1 MKITCLYHPKEE
13 AQWFCPSCSSTLCNE
28 CSSKKTIN
36 GYSGTADLRF
46 CLKCNHP
53 LDKNFKLPD
62 IPPMKTRL
70 LPALTYPIKPGPFVL
85 MLVLSILSFLAFKLT
100 PYGIIAAIAL
110 WTIWL
115 KYSIS
120 AMFETMHGKMAPPD
134 IQSETSP
141 GEFVMLLKQIIII
154 YPLAFAGYFIHKH
167 SGAYAASAF
176 FMLVTLVLPA
186 IISVLAINDSLF
198 KALNLVQAVRISLKT
213 GVGYLMMCLFIA
225 AIVGSTSALSMYI
238 FQYVPEDRFVF
249 LSVML
254 SNYFTLMIYHLIGYM
269 VYKNHE
275 KLGFETVYSKKYC
288 PEIKTPAIG
297 FTARGLLKDVNRLIK
312 TGQIEEAAAL
322 ISDNT
327 NTIHDSHIIS
337 ERYHNLLKIL
347 GHKDKLLFYA
357 PVYMNHLYIDDK
369 KDKLVEVYQECNYIN
384 KDFVPEKDAALKTA
398 SELLVRNKHKEA
410 LKLLEKFANSGPKDD
425 STAKAYIQAA
435 EIALGSDK
443 EKARELLEVMVSVF
457 PLHEL
462 TTYAKKKL
470 KDISDNP
477 HAEVS
482 F

>member
-1 MKITCLYHPKEE
+1 M
-13 AQWFCPSCSSTLCNE
+13 F
-28 CSSKKTIN
+28 
-36 GYSGTADLRF
+36 
-46 CLKCNHP
+46 
-53 LDKNFKLPD
+53 
-62 IPPMKTRL
+62 
-70 LPALTYPIKPGPFVL
+70 
-85 MLVLSILSFLAFKLT
+85 ILSVLAFLAFKLT
-100 PYGIIAAIAL
+100 PYGIIVAIGL

-120 AMFETMHGKMAPPD
+120 AMFETMQGKMTPPD
-134 IQSETSP
+134 IQSETAP
-141 GEFVMLLKQIIII
+141 GEFPMLVKQLAII
-154 YPLAFAGYFIHKH
+154 YPLAFAGYFIHRH

-186 IISVLAINDSLF
+186 ILSVLAINDSLL

-213 GVGYLMMCLFIA
+213 GTAYLMMCLFIA
-225 AIVGSTSALSMYI
+225 VIVGSTSALSMYI

-254 SNYFTLMIYHLIGYM
+254 SNYFTLLIYHLIGYM
-269 VYKNHE
+269 VYQNHD

-288 PEIKTPAIG
+288 PEIRTATIG
-297 FTARGLLKDVNRLIK
+297 FSARGLLKDVNRLIK

-327 NTIHDSHIIS
+327 NIIHDNHIIS

-357 PVYMNHLYIDDK
+357 PVYMNHLYIDDRT
-369 KDKLVEVYQECNYIN
+369 DKLIEVYQECNYIN
-384 KDFVPEKDAALKTA
+384 KNFVPDKDAALKTA
-398 SELLVRNKHKEA
+398 SELLARNKHKDA
-410 LKLLEKFANSGPKDD
+410 LKLLEKFANTNPKDD

-435 EIALGSDK
+435 EIALVNSRDN
-443 EKARELLEVMVSVF
+443 EKAKELLEVMVSVF

-462 TTYAKKKL
+462 TPYAKKKL